1 VNPPAQVRARLSQR
15 CPRDSRTCASQ
26 CGAIAMQSCIARVLN
41 LASGHAKSTDA
52 TLPTKAANLLTAT
65 LAVVVSVALMSS
77 CFAYCWIDFTAAGG
91 TKKRPR

>member
-1 VNPPAQVRARLSQR
+1 
-15 CPRDSRTCASQ
+15 
-26 CGAIAMQSCIARVLN
+26 MN

-52 TLPTKAANLLTAT
+52 TLPAKAANLTAT
-65 LAVVVSVALMSS
+65 LAVVSVALMSS